1 MFLVLFKDGG
11 SSVSPRFYLFVSGV
25 NQGNEEAVCEF
36 KIFLGD
42 PTDGKILH
50 RFSASFYKIEN
61 VLWYWKVGVCLD
73 REFVEL
79 VIAGSSKVK
88 FYDFYNLKLEH
99 VMRNLTCGHQQI
111 LLMVIWIV
119 PTWVETEE
127 ISY

>member
-1 MFLVLFKDGG
+1 M
-11 SSVSPRFYLFVSGV
+11 
-25 NQGNEEAVCEF
+25 
-36 KIFLGD
+36 
-42 PTDGKILH
+42 
-50 RFSASFYKIEN
+50 
-61 VLWYWKVGVCLD
+61 CLD